1 MYSLQ
6 YSALAYKLV
15 RLKSNS
21 NMQKIE
27 YIKISKLKGSPIN
40 PRKIDRDQFQ
50 KLCDSI
56 EENQLY
62 FETRPILC
70 NAQYE
75 VFAGNMR
82 LRAAK
87 KLGMKEVPCAVMD
100 ISEEKQ
106 KELMIRD
113 NVSNG
118 EWDISLLTA
127 EFETEDLES
136 YGVNLEAM
144 GVYTDTGFDSD
155 VSLPSGEKSEF
166 TQMTF
171 TLSTEQA
178 ETIKNA
184 IEEGK
189 HIAEEY
195 DHMGNQNKNG
205 NALYAIIREWLKLK
219 I

>member
-1 MYSLQ
+1 
-6 YSALAYKLV
+6 
-15 RLKSNS
+15 
-21 NMQKIE
+21 MQKIE

-40 PRKIDRDQFQ
+40 PRKIDRDQFE
-50 KLCDSI
+50 KLCASI
-56 EENQLY
+56 KENQLY

-70 NAQYE
+70 NKE
-75 VFAGNMR
+75 FVVFAGNMR

-87 KLGMKEVPCAVMD
+87 KLGLKEVPCAVMD

-106 KELMIRD
+106 KEIMVRD

-136 YGVNLEAM
+136 YGVDLEGM
-144 GVYTDTGFDSD
+144 GVFTDTGFDSEA
-155 VSLPSGEKSEF
+155 SLPSGEKSEF

-171 TLSTEQA
+171 TLAVEQA
-178 ETIKNA
+178 DTIKNA
-184 IEEGK
+184 IEEAK
-189 HIAEEY
+189 HVAEEY

-205 NALYAIIREWLKLK
+205 NALYAIIQEWLKQK